1 LEIPTEVVVRLS
13 RHWQVFLVVTAGAFL
28 ANLDLFIV
36 NIAFPSIQADFPAAG
51 LSTLSWTLNGYA
63 IVFAALLV
71 PAGRLADRVGR
82 RRVYLLG
89 LGLFVLASAL
99 CALAWGPWPLIGFRL
114 LQAVGA
120 ALVIPTSLGL
130 LLDEFPPERRSAA
143 VGLWTA
149 GVALAATLG
158 PTIGGLLVTQS
169 WRWVFL
175 VNVPLG
181 VIAIVAGSRI
191 LRESRRPAGGRLP
204 DLAGAAALA
213 LGVGALA
220 LAIVEG
226 DAWGWTSPGI
236 LAALAVAAA
245 SLGAFA
251 WRSGHHPAPVV
262 EPWLVR
268 SRVVRVANLSVFLYS
283 AAFYPLLLL
292 TVLFMTD
299 IWHYS
304 VLQTGLALSPGP
316 LMVALL
322 SAPIGARAGRDG
334 AQRLVLI
341 GITLFVAG
349 CLWWLWRSG
358 SSPSYL
364 TTMLPALVVTG
375 AGVAFTFPVLAGAAV
390 SGLPPERTA
399 TGSAL
404 FNMSRQMG
412 GVIGVAVVVAIL
424 GSDGAP
430 ALADFR
436 AGWAFMA
443 AVVVA
448 SGVAA
453 AFLPRTR
460 RLPSSPEVTRDDE
473 HDPRGAAARLPG

>member
-1 LEIPTEVVVRLS
+1 MRLP

-36 NIAFPSIQADFPAAG
+36 NIAFPAIQADFTSAS
-51 LSTLSWTLNGYA
+51 LSELSWTLNGYA

-71 PAGRLADRVGR
+71 PAGRLADLLGR
-82 RRVYLLG
+82 KRVYLFG
-89 LGLFVLASAL
+89 LGLFVVASAL
-99 CALAWGPWPLIGFRL
+99 CALAWGPWPLIAFRL
-114 LQAVGA
+114 VQAVGA
-120 ALVIPTSLGL
+120 ALLIPTSLGL

-143 VGLWTA
+143 VGMWTA

-181 VIAIVAGSRI
+181 VITIVFGWRI
-191 LRESRRPAGGRLP
+191 LRETRQPVRGRLP
-204 DLAGAAALA
+204 DLPGAAALA
-213 LGVGALA
+213 IGVGALA

-226 DAWGWTSPGI
+226 NSWGWTSPGVVAAI
-236 LAALAVAAA
+236 IVAAL
-245 SLGAFA
+245 SLSLFV
-251 WRSGHHPAPVV
+251 WRSGRHPAPVV

-268 SRVVRVANLSVFLYS
+268 SRIVRAANVSVFLYS
-283 AAFYPLLLL
+283 AAFYPLLLV

-304 VLQTGLALSPGP
+304 ILQTGLAISPAP

-322 SAPIGARAGRDG
+322 SAPIGARAGHRG
-334 AQRLVLI
+334 AQRLVLL
-341 GITLFVAG
+341 GITLFVSS
-349 CLWWLWRSG
+349 CLWWLWRAG
-358 SSPSYL
+358 SDPEYL
-364 TTMLPALVVTG
+364 TAMLPALLLSGT
-375 AGVAFTFPVLAGAAV
+375 GVAFTFPVLAGAAV

-399 TGSAL
+399 TGSAV

-412 GVIGVAVVVAIL
+412 GVIGVAVVIAIL
-424 GSDGAP
+424 GSSGVP
-430 ALADFR
+430 SLGSFQ
-436 AGWAFMA
+436 AGWVFMA
-443 AVVVA
+443 AIVVA

-453 AFLPRTR
+453 AFLPRPR
-460 RLPSSPEVTRDDE
+460 PLRSQPEVMSDGE
-473 HDPRGAAARLPG
+473 HDTAPREPAPLPG

>member
-1 LEIPTEVVVRLS
+1 MRLP

-36 NIAFPSIQADFPAAG
+36 NIAFPSIQADFPEAG
-51 LSTLSWTLNGYA
+51 LLTLSWTLNGYA

-71 PAGRLADRVGR
+71 PAGRLADLLGR
-82 RRVYLLG
+82 KRVYLVG
-89 LGLFVLASAL
+89 LALFVLASAL

-181 VIAIVAGSRI
+181 ILTIVLGTRI
-191 LRESRRPAGGRLP
+191 LREVRPPTRGRLP
-204 DLAGAAALA
+204 DLVGALTLA
-213 LGVGALA
+213 VGVGALS

-226 DAWGWTSPGI
+226 DSWGWTSAG
-236 LAALAVAAA
+236 LAAAAVVAAA
-245 SLGAFA
+245 SLAAFV

-268 SRVVRVANLSVFLYS
+268 SRVVRVANASVFLYS
-283 AAFYPLLLL
+283 AAFYPLLLV

-299 IWHYS
+299 VWHYS

-322 SAPIGARAGRDG
+322 SAPIGARAGRNG
-334 AQRLVLI
+334 AQRLVLL

-349 CLWWLWRSG
+349 CLWWLWRG
-358 SSPSYL
+358 GGDPDYL
-364 TTMLPALVVTG
+364 TGMLPGLLLGG

-399 TGSAL
+399 TGSAV
-404 FNMSRQMG
+404 FNMSRQLG

-424 GSDGAP
+424 GLTGAP
-430 ALADFR
+430 SLADFR
-436 AGWAFMA
+436 ASWTFMA
-443 AVVVA
+443 AIVVA
-448 SGVAA
+448 SGVVA

-460 RLPSSPEVTRDDE
+460 RLPSRPEVITDDE
-473 HDPRGAAARLPG
+473 HDPRGAAAPLPG